1 MNDTQ
6 RDELLT
12 NMSKNVSA
20 INKDVKSVSKKV
32 GRTIKEVVVGTW
44 QGLIA

>member
-12 NMSKNVSA
+12 NMSKNVST
-20 INKDVKSVSKKV
+20 INKDVKTISNKV
-32 GRTIKEVVVGTW
+32 GRTIKEIVVGTW
-44 QGLIA
+44 RGLIA